1 MIDGCFLKCIGRI
14 TENVIDK
21 EKITW
26 IDTNP
31 IHNKKYSDI
40 MLYTDVPEDARKE
53 VARKVA
59 DKILE
64 KLRKDQG

>member
-1 MIDGCFLKCIGRI
+1 M
-14 TENVIDK
+14 IDK

-31 IHNKKYSDI
+31 IHKQFSDVF
-40 MLYTDVPEDARKE
+40 LYTDVPEETREE
-53 VARKVA
+53 VARDVA

-64 KLRKDQG
+64 KLGVAQATVA